1 MTFFWGGGGGGYECF
16 GLGKSFVPKP
26 LVIEFFSSMSGI
38 SMQDFFPQNQS
49 VGYFFLKSPILRLK
63 SQMVG
68 PLAALRLLL
77 LVYRQKRSPE
87 FCEFVVKNLYET
99 PM

>member
-1 MTFFWGGGGGGYECF
+1 
-16 GLGKSFVPKP
+16 
-26 LVIEFFSSMSGI
+26 MSGI

-68 PLAALRLLL
+68 PLAVLRLLL
-77 LVYRQKRSPE
+77 LVIVKKDSRNFASLLSKTYMSHL
-87 FCEFVVKNLYET
+87 CEFIDKNHLYT
-99 PM
+99 FNK